1 MCTSLFHFTQ
11 FSLSI
16 YLSTYLHYI
25 VAYFMLRLCSSLGL
39 LFAMLFIFPLPF
51 RASDCVHNFL
61 PIFIV
66 CLVVYFAVHNLCLG
80 SSTPLSAPL
89 YLCSCSC
96 LFVLCRFPNST
107 PASWFSSSSYALL
120 SSLWRRHFL
129 RFLRLSS
136 VSTLGSGARSSS
148 SGCCSAGPRSGSECP
163 AEMYYVR
170 NVRKM
175 AAIK

>member
-1 MCTSLFHFTQ
+1 MLYYRFFKNLYIKCESTSFIYSSLLHFTQ

-80 SSTPLSAPL
+80 SSTPIPPLSLILSAPAAAC
-89 YLCSCSC
+89 LCCADSRILPLPVGSPAPPTLFCHLSGVAIFCASC
-96 LFVLCRFPNST
+96 
-107 PASWFSSSSYALL
+107 A
-120 SSLWRRHFL
+120 
-129 RFLRLSS
+129 
-136 VSTLGSGARSSS
+136 
-148 SGCCSAGPRSGSECP
+148 
-163 AEMYYVR
+163 
-170 NVRKM
+170 
-175 AAIK
+175 

>member
-1 MCTSLFHFTQ
+1 
-11 FSLSI
+11 
-16 YLSTYLHYI
+16 
-25 VAYFMLRLCSSLGL
+25 MLRLCSSLGL

-136 VSTLGSGARSSS
+136 VSTLGSGPGARVLAAALLVP
-148 SGCCSAGPRSGSECP
+148 GPGPSARRKCITF
-163 AEMYYVR
+163 EMFVKWR
-170 NVRKM
+170 P
-175 AAIK
+175 